1 MYRFAIQGETQ
12 KRTPGL
18 GDKLG
23 MAALYGNTDLSA
35 GSCGS

>member
-1 MYRFAIQGETQ
+1 MYKFATDGEVQ

-23 MAALYGNTDLSA
+23 MAALYGNTNTSA
-35 GSCGS
+35 GACSA